1 MKADSLLAIRHLA
14 QLSTFSRAVNP
25 LWIKLSLIT
34 GFEIALW
41 TVINAFIRCSYS
53 YCVTQY
59 PASRPKK
66 QREREGSLS
75 NL

>member
-41 TVINAFIRCSYS
+41 AVINAFIRCS
-53 YCVTQY
+53 VRIPTV
-59 PASRPKK
+59 
-66 QREREGSLS
+66 SLS
-75 NL
+75 IQLPDQRNREKEKGV